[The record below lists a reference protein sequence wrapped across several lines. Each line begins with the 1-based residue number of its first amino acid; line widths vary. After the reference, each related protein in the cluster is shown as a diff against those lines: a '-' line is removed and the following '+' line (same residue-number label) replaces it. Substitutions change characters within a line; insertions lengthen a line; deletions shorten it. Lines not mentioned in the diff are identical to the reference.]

1 MSPEQTMSAYEAAAE
16 AHDLEAMLELIHPDA
31 VYWFSNETSHVG
43 KSAVAEAIRA
53 NFDSIEGESYRIDQ
67 LRWLA
72 KTDEVAV
79 CVYRYTW
86 TGKIS
91 GQAAGGTGRGTNV
104 LSRTGDAW
112 VVIHEH
118 LARGPAD

>member
-43 KSAVAEAIRA
+43 KSAVTEAIRA

-86 TGKIS
+86 TGKIG
-91 GQAAGGTGRGTNV
+91 GQTASGTGRGTNV
-104 LSRTGDAW
+104 LSHTGDGW